1 VSCHLP
7 RTGSNFNHTS
17 VSDHRIPRKA
27 DPASRPS
34 GSPPWPKPGQIPLAP
49 FHPNPNNE
57 DQSEDARGLGIALM
71 ELADGQ
77 SEPRAR
83 QLADSALPL
92 LEAALTAFPKD
103 VPALDAQGDAL
114 LFKGRLEDA
123 LPVYESALKQA
134 PEREVTLVRGAE
146 LALRLDRPAL
156 ARTYWER
163 ALRVNPWRWQY
174 HQSLARTLIQLKEWS
189 AAAQECRA
197 SLRLQPT
204 DALRMRQ
211 WLIIALL
218 NAGDRDQARAEFA
231 VLLGLS
237 KADQE
242 EGLRGWFAQLLKR
255 TDG

>member
-1 VSCHLP
+1 LFVADFVRLPEFSEGNKFVGTVEQMHASRCYRESKGPNKLGCISCHDPHEKPAPDQAAAFYRQRCLNCHRDKECSLPSVARAEKADNCVSCHLP

-114 LFKGRLEDA
+114 LFKGRLE
-123 LPVYESALKQA
+123 
-134 PEREVTLVRGAE
+134 
-146 LALRLDRPAL
+146 
-156 ARTYWER
+156 
-163 ALRVNPWRWQY
+163 
-174 HQSLARTLIQLKEWS
+174 
-189 AAAQECRA
+189 
-197 SLRLQPT
+197 
-204 DALRMRQ
+204 
-211 WLIIALL
+211 
-218 NAGDRDQARAEFA
+218 
-231 VLLGLS
+231 
-237 KADQE
+237 
-242 EGLRGWFAQLLKR
+242 
-255 TDG
+255 

>member
-1 VSCHLP
+1 
-7 RTGSNFNHTS
+7 
-17 VSDHRIPRKA
+17 
-27 DPASRPS
+27 
-34 GSPPWPKPGQIPLAP
+34 
-49 FHPNPNNE
+49 
-57 DQSEDARGLGIALM
+57 
-71 ELADGQ
+71 
-77 SEPRAR
+77 
-83 QLADSALPL
+83 
-92 LEAALTAFPKD
+92 
-103 VPALDAQGDAL
+103 
-114 LFKGRLEDA
+114 
-123 LPVYESALKQA
+123 ESALKQA

-146 LALRLDRPAL
+146 LALRLDSPAL

-174 HQSLARTLIQLKEWS
+174 HQGLARTLIQLKEWS

-197 SLRLQPT
+197 SLRLQPADT
-204 DALRMRQ
+204 LRTRQ

-218 NAGDRDQARAEFA
+218 NAGERGQAQAEFD